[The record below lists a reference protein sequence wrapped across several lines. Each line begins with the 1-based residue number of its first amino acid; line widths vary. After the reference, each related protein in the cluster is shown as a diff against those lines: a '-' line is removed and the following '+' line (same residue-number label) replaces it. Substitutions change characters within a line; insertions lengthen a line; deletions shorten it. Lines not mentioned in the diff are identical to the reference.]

1 MVTKLASKDE
11 FNKVLSEGT
20 VLVDF
25 FATWCGPCVAIAPAL
40 EKLAGEFVGSV
51 KFCKVDVDE
60 LGELAEEQG
69 ISCMPT
75 FKIYK
80 GGKEVGQLQGASEQ
94 GIRSLVEKHK

>member
-51 KFCKVDVDE
+51 KLDSDNKWVQV
-60 LGELAEEQG
+60 L
-69 ISCMPT
+69 
-75 FKIYK
+75 K
-80 GGKEVGQLQGASEQ
+80 
-94 GIRSLVEKHK
+94 